1 MIEELP
7 EEFFLFEVKGRG
19 ILYGRGPFERSA
31 NPSSEFLSLY
41 APDFLLEEQKPFLIT
56 KDIQWVHGLP
66 FESGF
71 RGSTS
76 IEWREPSYESYEKLF
91 KHYEK
96 PLSDGT
102 LQKAVLVAFEQGTV
116 KNISLPQLCRP
127 LFSLPSTL
135 HGYLLRTREEILIGA
150 SPEIL
155 FQLNYQDKS
164 LLSEAVAGSVPRTE
178 EERLLVESTLLKEQ
192 YCVIQ
197 DIASQLSKFGE
208 VKIGEAHIQE
218 LPTLAHLRSR
228 IEVKLDTIPEF
239 LSLIQ
244 ALHPTGALGILPRKP
259 WSNPLIRDLAGDCDR
274 ARFGAPFGVILP
286 GECAHVVV
294 AIRFI
299 SIKGDKA
306 LIGVGSGVHKDRSA
320 EYEWK
325 ELCLKRNSIKS
336 LFAV

>member
-1 MIEELP
+1 MIENLP

-19 ILYGRGPFERSA
+19 ILYGRGPFERSSS
-31 NPSSEFLSLY
+31 PSSVLPSLY
-41 APDFLLEEQKPFLIT
+41 APDFLLEDPKPFFIT

-71 RGSTS
+71 RGSTN
-76 IEWREPSYESYEKLF
+76 IEWKDPSFESYEKLF
-91 KHYEK
+91 DHYIK
-96 PLSDGT
+96 PLSDGS
-102 LQKAVLVAFEQGTV
+102 LQKAVLVAFEHGAV
-116 KNISLPQLCRP
+116 KSISIPQLCRP

-135 HGYLLRTREEILIGA
+135 HGYFLKTREEILIGA

-155 FQLNYQDKS
+155 FQLKYQDQT
-164 LLSEAVAGSVPRTE
+164 LFSEAVAGSVPRTE
-178 EERLLVESTLLKEQ
+178 EERLLEESTLLKEQ

-197 DIASQLSKFGE
+197 DIASQLSNFGH
-208 VKIGEAHIQE
+208 VTIGEAHIQE

-228 IEVKLDTIPEF
+228 IEVKLKTIPEF
-239 LSLIQ
+239 LTIVQ
-244 ALHPTGALGILPRKP
+244 NLHPTGALGILPRKP
-259 WSNPLIRDLAGDCDR
+259 LSHPLVRDLAGNAER

-286 GECAHVVV
+286 DKMAHIVV
-294 AIRFI
+294 AIRSI
-299 SIKGDKA
+299 SIKENQA
-306 LIGVGSGVHKDRSA
+306 VIGVGSGVHKDRSA